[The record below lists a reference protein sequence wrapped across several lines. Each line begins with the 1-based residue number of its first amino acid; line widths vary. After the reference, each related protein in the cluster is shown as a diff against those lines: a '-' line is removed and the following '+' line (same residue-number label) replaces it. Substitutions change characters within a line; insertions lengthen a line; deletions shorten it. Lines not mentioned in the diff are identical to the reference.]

1 MTADQVIQAYL
12 HLRNKKETLQDLQK
26 KQIAPI
32 NEQIDKLEVWL
43 LQRLQAD
50 GLTNLKSAA
59 GTAFVQTSTSVTCRD
74 WAATLAW
81 IKEHNAW
88 EFLEGRVSKSVVQEF
103 MEGNGGAAPPGV
115 NVTSEVEVRV
125 RKA

>member
-12 HLRNKKETLQDLQK
+12 HLRTKKEDLVAAQKLQV
-26 KQIAPI
+26 API
-32 NEQIDKLEVWL
+32 NEQIEKLENWL
-43 LQRLQAD
+43 LQKLQAD

-59 GTAFVQTSTSVTCRD
+59 GTAFVQTTTSVTCRD
-74 WAATLAW
+74 WPATLAW
-81 IKEHNAW
+81 IKEHQAW

-103 MEGNGGAAPPGV
+103 MENNGDAPPGV
-115 NVTSEVEVRV
+115 NVTREVEVRV